1 MGMRMLG
8 GKGRDEI
15 EKLASRKI
23 SLHSFFLVIYPLFF
37 LSLGLVGSMIIGNN
51 SAFYVFA
58 GVG

>member
-1 MGMRMLG
+1 MGMRTLG
-8 GKGRDEI
+8 GKGREGI
-15 EKLASRKI
+15 GKSASRKI
-23 SLHSFFLVIYPLFF
+23 SFHFFLVIYPLFF